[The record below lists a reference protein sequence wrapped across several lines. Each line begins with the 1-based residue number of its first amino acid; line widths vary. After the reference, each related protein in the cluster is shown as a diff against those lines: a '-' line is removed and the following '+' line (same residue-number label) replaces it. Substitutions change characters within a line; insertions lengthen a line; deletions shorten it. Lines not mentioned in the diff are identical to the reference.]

1 MAEKSSFTVHA
12 VPYASDNYAYLLR
25 NETANKT
32 ALFDCGD
39 AEPILN
45 FLSKK
50 SWELNYIFAT
60 HFHGDHTAGI
70 TELIDKY
77 PQAQTIKPAQENRI
91 KDYTTELDDLESISF
106 GDQKIQAIRV
116 PAHTQHCTSYYIKPF
131 LFVGDSLFS
140 AGCGRLFEG
149 DGKDL
154 LRIMDRYAEFPE
166 NTQIFFGHE
175 YTLNNV
181 KFAKTI
187 ESNNPDLN
195 EYHQNLTKPQEILR
209 TTPTTI
215 EFEKKINP
223 FLRID
228 QPEIIQKIDLG
239 GNMQR
244 YERITVL
251 RDLKNRF

>member
-1 MAEKSSFTVHA
+1 MTEKSSFTVHA
-12 VPYASDNYAYLLR
+12 IPYASDNYAYILR
-25 NETANKT
+25 NETANQT
-32 ALFDCGD
+32 ALFDCGS
-39 AEPILN
+39 AEPVIK
-45 FLSKK
+45 FLSIK

-70 TELIDKY
+70 AELAKKY
-77 PQAQTIKPAQENRI
+77 PHTQTVKPAQENRL
-91 KDYTTELDDLESISF
+91 KDYSTELDDLEHVSF
-106 GDQKIQAIRV
+106 GDHKIQAIRV

-140 AGCGRLFEG
+140 VGCGRLFEG

-154 LRIMDRYAEFPE
+154 IHIMDRYAGFPDS
-166 NTQIFFGHE
+166 TQIFFGHE

-195 EYHQNLTKPQEILR
+195 TYHQNLIKPQQVPR
-209 TTPTTI
+209 TTPTTLA
-215 EFEKKINP
+215 FEKKVNP

-228 QPEIIQKIDLG
+228 QPEIIRKIDLG
-239 GNMQR
+239 GNLQR
-244 YERITVL
+244 YERIAVL
-251 RDLKNRF
+251 RDLKDRF

>member
-1 MAEKSSFTVHA
+1 
-12 VPYASDNYAYLLR
+12 
-25 NETANKT
+25 
-32 ALFDCGD
+32 
-39 AEPILN
+39 
-45 FLSKK
+45 
-50 SWELNYIFAT
+50 
-60 HFHGDHTAGI
+60 
-70 TELIDKY
+70 
-77 PQAQTIKPAQENRI
+77 
-91 KDYTTELDDLESISF
+91 
-106 GDQKIQAIRV
+106 
-116 PAHTQHCTSYYIKPF
+116 
-131 LFVGDSLFS
+131 
-140 AGCGRLFEG
+140 
-149 DGKDL
+149 
-154 LRIMDRYAEFPE
+154 MDRYAEFPE

>member
-1 MAEKSSFTVHA
+1 MSEKSSFTVHA
-12 VPYASDNYAYLLR
+12 IPYASDNYAYILR
-25 NETANKT
+25 NKTAKQT
-32 ALFDCGD
+32 ALFDCGST
-39 AEPILN
+39 APVLN

-50 SWELNYIFAT
+50 NWDLNYIFAT
-60 HFHGDHTAGI
+60 HFHGDHTDGI
-70 TELIDKY
+70 VELVDKY
-77 PQAQTIKPAQENRI
+77 RHVQTIKPAQENRL
-91 KDYTTELDDLESISF
+91 KNYSTELDDLEYVSF
-106 GDQKIQAIRV
+106 GDHKIQAIRV

-131 LFVGDSLFS
+131 LFVGDSFFS

-149 DGKDL
+149 DAKDL
-154 LRIMDRYAEFPE
+154 LGIMDRYAGFPD

-187 ESNNPDLN
+187 ESNNPDLTA
-195 EYHQNLTKPQEILR
+195 YHQKLTTSQEIQR

-215 EFEKKINP
+215 AFEKKINP

-228 QPEIIQKIDLG
+228 QSEIIQKIDLV

-244 YERITVL
+244 YERIAVL
-251 RDLKNRF
+251 RDLKDRF